1 MPRFS
6 KCLIELD
13 ISQRFEYA
21 SGIKYARVLN
31 MMRSSYNDM
40 IILVIN
46 VIMLEDPGGPQL
58 TILSFINAG

>member
-13 ISQRFEYA
+13 ISQHFEYA
-21 SGIKYARVLN
+21 SGIKYDRVLN

-46 VIMLEDPGGPQL
+46 VIMLENPGGPQL